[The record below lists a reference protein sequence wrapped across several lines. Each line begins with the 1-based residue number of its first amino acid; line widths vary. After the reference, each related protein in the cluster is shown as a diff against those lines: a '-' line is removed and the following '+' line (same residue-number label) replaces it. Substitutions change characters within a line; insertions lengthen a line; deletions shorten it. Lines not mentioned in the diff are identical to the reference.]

1 MRANHHS
8 TGFQLSGSKLQAQ
21 RNTQQQQQQQQQQ
34 QKQQQQQPQQMRQQR
49 RQQPAP
55 CQKTLRKPH

>member
-1 MRANHHS
+1 MAGGGQVATATQAPAFS
-8 TGFQLSGSKLQAQ
+8 SGQTYGGMPIGNAYA
-21 RNTQQQQQQQQQQ
+21 
-34 QKQQQQQPQQMRQQR
+34 QQQPQQMRQQR